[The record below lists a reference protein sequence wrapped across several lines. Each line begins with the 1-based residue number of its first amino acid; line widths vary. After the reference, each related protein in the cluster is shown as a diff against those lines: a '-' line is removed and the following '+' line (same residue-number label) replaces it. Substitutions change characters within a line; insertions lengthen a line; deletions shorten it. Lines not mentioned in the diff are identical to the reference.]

1 VKVSWFSLYQLVLA
15 LWVGGIATV
24 TFMITPIIFKSYG
37 RDTAGEIVG
46 KLLPPYF
53 RCNLILAALALLAFF
68 LVAAD
73 RTKTAYRLSLVL
85 LATALVIN
93 TFVVFRLHPEAVR
106 VKREVTS
113 FVSESPDSPA
123 RKRFTKL
130 HGLSMALNLALLA
143 DGVVLLIAGP
153 SLK

>member
-68 LVAAD
+68 LVATD